1 MKVVG
6 AHIQAPASR
15 RDYEYYRVLGW
26 PRDKSTLQVVDGK
39 DVKMC
44 VLGGGLIFAVIHIS
58 PQMPGYTKSDLLM

>member
-39 DVKMC
+39 DVC
-44 VLGGGLIFAVIHIS
+44 ARWRFDLCSDPHLPPNAWIH
-58 PQMPGYTKSDLLM
+58 QK